1 MEFADLITNDIDV
14 GRIQTELSK
23 DETLSQEQVSVVE
36 NSTPESRPKQDGQAD
51 CSSKGVLIRF
61 KDNDNS
67 SKSAEDKSSP
77 KRIIS

>member
-23 DETLSQEQVSVVE
+23 DETLSQEQVTVE

-51 CSSKGVLIRF
+51 CSSRGVLIRF